1 MTISDEELY
10 RLAVDAGPFSIEQ
23 VGDRCYKTDAIEAL
37 RQAVLQRFKPR
48 EPRVVERYVVIVAP
62 AAFPPSV
69 YTICASE
76 DEARKLMKTSIKN
89 TYLAKAII
97 TEVMD
102 SDPKPTESE

>member
-10 RLAVDAGPFSIEQ
+10 RLALNAGPQAEDFHQLKS
-23 VGDRCYKTDAIEAL
+23 L
-37 RQAVLQRFKPR
+37 RKAVLQRFKPR

-69 YTICASE
+69 YTICSSE

-102 SDPKPTESE
+102 SDPKPPESE